1 MDLLDATK
9 NKKNGICDRKP
20 EIYYHIYHNE
30 FHRIRNFEIN
40 LLEIGTRW
48 GGSIWAWREYFPNA
62 KIYGLD
68 VDIEALKYSDDDP
81 INGVKIYSGDQM
93 DLDLLEK
100 INEEVG
106 GFDIIIDD
114 GGHTMEQQ
122 ITSFNF
128 LFPKLNNNGIYVV
141 EDLETSYWPS
151 FGGGLNREGTM
162 IEYLKTLIDKMNAT
176 FHNNYFKS
184 SYKEEAK
191 EFQSTYEPDNFDKS
205 LMSIKFYE
213 AIAFVNKMDRQDFVP
228 IGNEIVIIDP
238 KIPYLDNKAFE
249 PILTSNKDMFDLIL
263 NQCKDIS
270 LNDLLSTFIYHPKPD
285 IEALFAG
292 YEDYVMEYVNQNMHD
307 ILKDKCPNFKDK
319 K

>member
-1 MDLLDATK
+1 L
-9 NKKNGICDRKP
+9 
-20 EIYYHIYHNE
+20 
-30 FHRIRNFEIN
+30 N

-68 VDIEALKYSDDDP
+68 IDTDALKYSDGDP
-81 INGVKIYSGDQM
+81 VNGVKIYSGDQM

-100 INEEVG
+100 INEEAG

-128 LFPKLNNNGIYVV
+128 LFPKLHNNGIYVV
-141 EDLETSYWPS
+141 EDMTTSYWPA

-162 IEYLKTLIDKMNAT
+162 IEYLKILIDKMNAS
-176 FHNNYFKS
+176 FHNKYFKS
-184 SYKEEAK
+184 SYKDEAE

-213 AIAFVNKMDRQDFVP
+213 GIAFINKLDRQEFVP
-228 IGNEIVIIDP
+228 IGNEIVIIDS
-238 KIPYLDNKAFE
+238 KIPYTENSAFN
-249 PILTSNKDMFDLIL
+249 PINESNKEMFKLIL
-263 NQCKDIS
+263 NQCEDINY
-270 LNDLLSTFIYHPKPD
+270 NDLLSAFIYHPKPGV
-285 IEALFAG
+285 EALFAG
-292 YEDYVMEYVNQNMHD
+292 YEDYNLAYVNNNLNT
-307 ILKDKCPNFKDK
+307 ILKDKCPNFKGK